1 MSDRN
6 NTGAKVSLPEY
17 AARAIIDVTA
27 KTVVTV
33 VPVAVG
39 YVAYFHGAEIAQAIR
54 TRYNKIKNRPSRA
67 R

>member
-17 AARAIIDVTA
+17 AARAIIDVAA
-27 KTVVTV
+27 KTAVTV

-54 TRYNKIKNRPSRA
+54 DRYAKIKNRRRKS
-67 R
+67 

>member
-1 MSDRN
+1 MDR

-27 KTVVTV
+27 KTVITV
-33 VPVAVG
+33 VPLAASYAVF
-39 YVAYFHGAEIAQAIR
+39 FHGPEIAQAVR
-54 TRYNKIKNRPSRA
+54 TRYQRLKNRRN

>member
-33 VPVAVG
+33 LPIAVG
-39 YVAYFHGAEIAQAIR
+39 YTAYFHGPEIAQAIR
-54 TRYNKIKNRPSRA
+54 NRYNKIKNRNRK
-67 R
+67 

>member
-27 KTVVTV
+27 KTLVTV

-54 TRYNKIKNRPSRA
+54 NRYNKIKPRNRR
-67 R
+67 

>member
-1 MSDRN
+1 MDR

-27 KTVVTV
+27 KTVITV
-33 VPVAVG
+33 VPIAASYAVF
-39 YVAYFHGAEIAQAIR
+39 FHGPEIAHGIK
-54 TRYNKIKNRPSRA
+54 TRYQNLKNRRK

>member
-39 YVAYFHGAEIAQAIR
+39 YVAYFHGAEIASAIR
-54 TRYNKIKNRPSRA
+54 ARYNKIKTRNRTSR
-67 R
+67 

>member
-27 KTVVTV
+27 KAAVTV
-33 VPVAVG
+33 IPLAAG
-39 YVAYFHGAEIAQAIR
+39 YVVYFHGAEISQAIR
-54 TRYNKIKNRPSRA
+54 NRYNKIKNRNR

>member
-6 NTGAKVSLPEY
+6 NTGATVSLPEY

-39 YVAYFHGAEIAQAIR
+39 YVAYFHGAEIASAIR
-54 TRYNKIKNRPSRA
+54 ARYNKIKNRPRNP

>member
-39 YVAYFHGAEIAQAIR
+39 YVAYFHGAEIASAIR
-54 TRYNKIKNRPSRA
+54 ARYNKIKNRYRTSR
-67 R
+67 

>member
-27 KTVVTV
+27 KTIVTV

-39 YVAYFHGAEIAQAIR
+39 YVAYFHGAEIAQAFR
-54 TRYNKIKNRPSRA
+54 NRYNKIKNRNR

>member
-39 YVAYFHGAEIAQAIR
+39 YVAYFHGAEIASAIR
-54 TRYNKIKNRPSRA
+54 ARYNKIKNRNRNPR
-67 R
+67 